1 MPCFCV
7 PIPTNSANSPERA
20 VPQLP
25 DLGSLLAATV
35 PPIEDVALIA
45 DLHALPSGDLAP
57 PLDLTPQRK
66 KDKTFEALLRQIEGL
81 SQQQPMLMIF
91 DDLHWMD
98 PSSRELL
105 DRVTERVADWPVLLL
120 AMFRPEF
127 QPPWTGQ
134 PHVAL
139 LTLTRLDRRDT
150 ATMVANVAGNATL
163 PPEIVAEIAER
174 TDGVPLFVEELTK
187 AVLESGA
194 QGAAALSAVPHPSVP
209 VTLHASLMARL
220 DRLGPAAKD
229 VAQTGAAIGREF
241 GFGLLAP
248 ISDLPEPQLRE
259 ALDRLTNAGLLFARG
274 TPPNA
279 SYIFKHALVQDAAYG
294 TLLRSRRQLL
304 HSRIAAT
311 LEDRFP
317 DIVLAQPALLA
328 HHGAEAG
335 LAEQAI
341 MYSHRAARQAVAR
354 SAMAE
359 AIAQL
364 HQGLGMLARLPD
376 GMARRRQELDL
387 QTALGV
393 PLIAIRGMAAPE
405 VGQAYARARELCL
418 EVGDTPQLSS
428 VLFGL
433 WWFYE
438 VRADLQAAHE
448 VAEQLLDM
456 AQRGADPADL
466 MQAHR
471 AMGHTLLWKGEF
483 APALVHFE
491 RAIALYDA
499 QRDRPLALT
508 YGQEPGVLSRGFAA
522 HVLWYL
528 GYPDRTLK
536 TMGEALSQAREV
548 AHPFSL
554 AFALDH
560 AAWLH
565 QYRREPAETQERAE
579 EDIRF
584 SGEQGFPF
592 FLAQG
597 TIMRGWALAEQGQNA
612 EGIAQIRQG
621 LAAHEATGALLIRPY
636 WVSLLAQAYRRGGR
650 ADDALRV
657 MDEALAMTH
666 GQSVWKAELHRLRG
680 DLLLDAQA
688 APVDSHAVTE
698 TGHSTDEAESC
709 FRHAIDI
716 ARRQQTKILELRAG
730 TSLARLWGRQGK
742 RLEARDLL
750 APIYNWFTEGFD
762 APDLKDAKAL
772 LHELE

>member
-1 MPCFCV
+1 
-7 PIPTNSANSPERA
+7 
-20 VPQLP
+20 
-25 DLGSLLAATV
+25 
-35 PPIEDVALIA
+35 
-45 DLHALPSGDLAP
+45 
-57 PLDLTPQRK
+57 
-66 KDKTFEALLRQIEGL
+66 
-81 SQQQPMLMIF
+81 
-91 DDLHWMD
+91 
-98 PSSRELL
+98 
-105 DRVTERVADWPVLLL
+105 
-120 AMFRPEF
+120 
-127 QPPWTGQ
+127 
-134 PHVAL
+134 
-139 LTLTRLDRRDT
+139 
-150 ATMVANVAGNATL
+150 
-163 PPEIVAEIAER
+163 
-174 TDGVPLFVEELTK
+174 
-187 AVLESGA
+187 
-194 QGAAALSAVPHPSVP
+194 
-209 VTLHASLMARL
+209 MARM
-220 DRLGPAAKD
+220 DRLGTAAKE

-274 TPPNA
+274 TPPEA

-304 HSRIAAT
+304 HSRIATT

-317 DIVLAQPALLA
+317 EIVLAQPALLA
-328 HHGAEAG
+328 HHCAEAG
-335 LAEQAI
+335 LVEQAI
-341 MYSHRAARQAVAR
+341 IYSHRAARQAVAR

-418 EVGDTPQLSS
+418 QVGDTPQLSS

-438 VRADLQAAHE
+438 VRADLQAAYE
-448 VAEQLLDM
+448 VAEQLLNM
-456 AQRGADPADL
+456 ARRGADPADL

-491 RAIALYDA
+491 RAIALYDP
-499 QRDRPLALT
+499 QRHRSLALT

-528 GYPDRTLK
+528 GYPDRALE
-536 TMGEALSQAREV
+536 TMGAALSQAREV

-565 QYRREPAETQERAE
+565 QYRREPEGTQERAE
-579 EDIRF
+579 EDMRF

-597 TIMRGWALAEQGQNA
+597 TILRGWALAEQGQVA
-612 EGIAQIRQG
+612 EGIAQICQG
-621 LAAHEATGALLIRPY
+621 LAAHEATGALLRRPY
-636 WVSLLAQAYRRGGR
+636 WVSLLAQAYRKGGR
-650 ADDALRV
+650 AEDALRV
-657 MDEALAMTH
+657 LDEALAMTH
-666 GQSVWKAELHRLRG
+666 GQPVWKAELHRLRG
-680 DLLLDAQA
+680 ELLLVVSEVGMAEL
-688 APVDSHAVTE
+688 PL
-698 TGHSTDEAESC
+698 ST
-709 FRHAIDI
+709 H
-716 ARRQQTKILELRAG
+716 LR
-730 TSLARLWGRQGK
+730 
-742 RLEARDLL
+742 
-750 APIYNWFTEGFD
+750 
-762 APDLKDAKAL
+762 
-772 LHELE
+772 